1 MNVRNQLEH
10 QKTLLIIDT
19 ESRSERLNL
28 RLEPTL
34 LQGLKTLAINSQ
46 TSINSIIRNAV
57 LQLYAES
64 IDQTLPGTKHAA
76 PGTVSLPTTAPTKRN
91 AI

>member
-1 MNVRNQLEH
+1 MNARNQLEH
-10 QKTLLIIDT
+10 QKTLLIIDS

-34 LQGLKTLAINSQ
+34 LQGLKTLALNSQ

-57 LQLYAES
+57 LQLYTES
-64 IDQTLPGTKHAA
+64 ADQTLPGTV